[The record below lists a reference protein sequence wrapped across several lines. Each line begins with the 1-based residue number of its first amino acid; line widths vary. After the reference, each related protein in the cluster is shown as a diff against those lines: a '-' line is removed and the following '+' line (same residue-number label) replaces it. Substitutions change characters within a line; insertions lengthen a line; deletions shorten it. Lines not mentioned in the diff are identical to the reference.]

1 MATKRQPHWLS
12 LDKLPLFTHLVTG
25 MLQDTEKLLPLFH
38 QAKEQPWGLDDATVN
53 RTIKLYTE
61 RLDILADNQEQIERW
76 RNGTLTTQ
84 QKQAIDKLA
93 NQTAQTKK
101 AVTQLLAIAEE
112 IKKNTIDR
120 ILRRDE
126 VALAI
131 DVLSGKLKLPKNP

>member
-1 MATKRQPHWLS
+1 MTTKQQINWLS

-25 MLQDTEKLLPLFH
+25 LLQDTEKLLPLFH
-38 QAKEQPWGLDDATVN
+38 QAKEQPWVLDDATVN

-76 RNGTLTTQ
+76 RKGTLTIQ
-84 QKQAIDKLA
+84 QEQAIDKLA
-93 NQTAQTKK
+93 HQTAQTKQ

-112 IKKNTIDR
+112 IKKNTIDQ
-120 ILRRDE
+120 ILVRDD
-126 VALAI
+126 VALAF